1 MLRIFGLGRPAITV
15 LFLLLT
21 TGILS
26 GCVSTYIAGAEM
38 IFEDRSGEDI
48 ALDTEIKANI
58 IASIA
63 EEIGATEA
71 ATVSVDV
78 YEQVV
83 MLTGSVKNSKDR
95 AIIGQIAGSYKKVKK
110 LRQEIQVNSKELSA
124 SETAGVIADDLLI
137 ENTILAQASTDG
149 RISHTNWRWRSV
161 NGTVYIMGRSLSGVE
176 KRAML
181 ETIRAVDG
189 VKKVV
194 DHSFIREKSE

>member
-1 MLRIFGLGRPAITV
+1 MINFFKMGRTSITIIF
-15 LFLLLT
+15 LFLT
-21 TGILS
+21 TGLLS

-38 IFEDRSGEDI
+38 IFEDRSGDDI

-63 EEIGATEA
+63 DEIGATEA

-95 AIIGQIAGSYKKVKK
+95 TIIGQIAGSYKKVKK

-124 SETAGVIADDLLI
+124 SETASAIADDLLI

-161 NGTVYIMGRSLSGVE
+161 NGVVYLLGRSLSGVE

-181 ETIRAVDG
+181 ETVRAVGG
-189 VKKVV
+189 VKKIV

>member
-1 MLRIFGLGRPAITV
+1 MLKFFKIGRTSITIIF
-15 LFLLLT
+15 LFLA
-21 TGILS
+21 TGLLS

-38 IFEDRSGEDI
+38 IFEDRSGDDI

-63 EEIGATEA
+63 DEIGATEA

-95 AIIGQIAGSYKKVKK
+95 TIIGQIAGSYKKVKK

-124 SETAGVIADDLLI
+124 SETASAIADDLLI
-137 ENTILAQASTDG
+137 ENTILAQASTDS

-161 NGTVYIMGRSLSGVE
+161 NGTVYLLGRSLSGIE

-189 VKKVV
+189 VKKIV